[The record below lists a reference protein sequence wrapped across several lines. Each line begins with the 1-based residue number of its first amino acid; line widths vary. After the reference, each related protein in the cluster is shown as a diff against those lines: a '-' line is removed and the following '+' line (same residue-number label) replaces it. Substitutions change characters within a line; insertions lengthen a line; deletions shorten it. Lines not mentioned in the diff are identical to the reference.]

1 MLTSAQRVVAG
12 PVVRQGSAASYRAL
26 TTAAGEKHVVRT
38 ELTGPIGH
46 GINSHD
52 HALLTVGHMTDLHMT
67 DVESPAR
74 FEFLNRFDG
83 DPRYRELLTMQRPQ
97 ETLNAHAL
105 AAMVRAMN
113 EIESAPVTASPL
125 DLVLMT
131 GDAIDNAQANEFATF
146 MALFEGG
153 LVSPASGGPEYE
165 GVQAPAWPDEIF
177 WKPDGGEAFRAAYGF
192 PLVPGLLER
201 ALRPFEAPGLRLP
214 WLGCNGN
221 HEDLCQGV
229 GVVTPELARL
239 MVGGRKPIGIPE
251 GLDAATALER
261 FVTAPEFFMSG
272 ATVAVTPDAA
282 RRPVERSRKGRNA
295 YYVHDSGTVR
305 LVVLDSV
312 SRAGGA
318 DGCVD
323 RDQLAWL
330 EQRLIEVHSSY
341 IDSAENRV
349 RTDHEDRLVVVATHH
364 PLFAMRNTRV
374 AGAAGGD
381 ALRALLHRFGN
392 VIVVLNGHIH
402 MNLVQPHANPAGGGF
417 WEVTTS
423 SLVDWPC
430 QGRVVEVFNAGA
442 GVIAIACTMV
452 DHNGPADPGAAVA
465 PAEMAGLHRQLAFN
479 DPIAGRLTTRA
490 GTLADRNVILTLRAP
505 FPLPHP

>member
-1 MLTSAQRVVAG
+1 MLTSTQRVIAG
-12 PVVRQGSAASYRAL
+12 PVLRDGSSASYRAL
-26 TTAAGEKHVVRT
+26 TTANGEKHMLRT

-46 GINSHD
+46 EI
-52 HALLTVGHMTDLHMT
+52 HAHGRALMTIGHLTDLHMT

-74 FEFLNRFDG
+74 FEFLNRFSD
-83 DPRYRELLTMQRPQ
+83 DARYRELLTMQRPQ
-97 ETLNAHAL
+97 EALNAHAL

-113 EIESAPVTASPL
+113 DIESAPVSASPL
-125 DLVLMT
+125 EFVLMT

-177 WKPDGGEAFRAAYGF
+177 WKPDDGDAFRAAYGF
-192 PLVPGLLER
+192 PLVPGLLDR

-239 MVGGRKPIGIPE
+239 MVGGRKPIGIPD
-251 GLDAATALER
+251 GLDAATALEK
-261 FVTAPEFFMSG
+261 FITAPEFFMGG
-272 ATVAVTPDAA
+272 AAMAVTPDTA
-282 RRPVERSRKGRNA
+282 RHPVERNRIGRNGC
-295 YYVHDSGTVR
+295 YVHDSGAVR
-305 LVVLDSV
+305 LVVLDSA

-323 RDQLAWL
+323 RDQIAWL
-330 EQRLIEVHSSY
+330 ERRLIEVHSSY
-341 IDSAENRV
+341 IDSSGERMH
-349 RTDHEDRLVVVATHH
+349 TDHENRLVVVATHH

-374 AGAAGGD
+374 PGAAGGD
-381 ALRALLHRFGN
+381 ELRTLLHRFGN
-392 VIVVLNGHIH
+392 VILCLNGHIH
-402 MNLVQPHANPAGGGF
+402 MNLVQPYGNSAGGGF

-430 QGRVVEVFNAGA
+430 QGRVVEVFDAGG
-442 GVIAIACTMV
+442 GVVAIACTML
-452 DHNGPADPGAAVA
+452 DHDGPADPGPAVA

-479 DPIAGRLTTRA
+479 DPIAARVTTRS
-490 GTLADRNVILTLRAP
+490 GTPADRNVILTVPAP
-505 FPLPHP
+505 FALRS